1 MKIILP
7 ALLALVTLACGVSAV
22 PLSEAIL
29 PTPAPEP
36 TASPSPSPAPTVT
49 EISIRVV
56 NIVTVATALNIRSC
70 GSLACE
76 VVAVVYAG
84 TELSAICSGDWCL
97 LPTVGWF
104 CLPAAELTD
113 GCE

>member
-7 ALLALVTLACGVSAV
+7 ALLALVTLACGVAV
-22 PLSEAIL
+22 PITEVNAPIVF
-29 PTPAPEP
+29 TPVEIV
-36 TASPSPSPAPTVT
+36 PSPSPAPTVT

>member
-7 ALLALVTLACGVSAV
+7 ALLALVTLACGVAV
-22 PLSEAIL
+22 PITEVNAPIVFTPVEIVPGPTQTAI
-29 PTPAPEP
+29 PT
-36 TASPSPSPAPTVT
+36 
-49 EISIRVV
+49 ISIRVV
-56 NIVTVATALNIRSC
+56 SIVTVATALNIRSC